1 MTLKSINPA
10 TGETLET
17 FEEWSGNQ
25 VDEQISKTRE
35 AFSEWRE
42 TSFAEREKLLMNMA
56 KVIRNRA
63 KKYAELITTEMGKP
77 IIQAEME
84 VEKCADACEYFAKH
98 GRRFLED
105 DEVELDRDRSYIRFT
120 PLGVIL
126 GVMPWNFPFW
136 QVFRWAIPTV
146 LAGNVLLLKH
156 SSNVPRCGFA
166 AEEIFTDAGFPENVF
181 KFLPIGSK
189 KAEKIIGDPRI
200 AGVSLTGSTEA
211 GSLVAKAAGANLKK
225 VVLELGGSDPFI
237 VLEDVDLKDVVET
250 AVKARMVNSGQS
262 CIAAKR
268 IIIMEEIFDDFV
280 EKFTER
286 VSKLVVGDP
295 MDRETEVGP
304 LAREDILELIE
315 KQVEESVKKGAELLT
330 GGKRLDRKGFFYQP
344 TAITNVGK
352 GIPVYDEETFG
363 PVGVLIKAKNE
374 EEAIRIAND
383 TTYGLG
389 GSVWTKNV
397 KRGEEIAKKIEAG
410 MVFVNEIVKSDPR
423 LPFGGVKR
431 SGFGRELS
439 HYGIKEFVNI
449 QTVYLRTP

>member
-17 FEEWSGNQ
+17 FEEWSDNQ

-105 DEVELDRDRSYIRFT
+105 DEVELDKDRSYIRFI

-136 QVFRWAIPTV
+136 QVFRWAVPSV

-156 SSNVPRCGFA
+156 SSNVPRCGFS

-189 KAEKIIGDPRI
+189 KAEKIIG
-200 AGVSLTGSTEA
+200 
-211 GSLVAKAAGANLKK
+211 
-225 VVLELGGSDPFI
+225 
-237 VLEDVDLKDVVET
+237 
-250 AVKARMVNSGQS
+250 
-262 CIAAKR
+262 
-268 IIIMEEIFDDFV
+268 
-280 EKFTER
+280 
-286 VSKLVVGDP
+286 
-295 MDRETEVGP
+295 
-304 LAREDILELIE
+304 
-315 KQVEESVKKGAELLT
+315 
-330 GGKRLDRKGFFYQP
+330 
-344 TAITNVGK
+344 
-352 GIPVYDEETFG
+352 
-363 PVGVLIKAKNE
+363 
-374 EEAIRIAND
+374 
-383 TTYGLG
+383 
-389 GSVWTKNV
+389 
-397 KRGEEIAKKIEAG
+397 
-410 MVFVNEIVKSDPR
+410 
-423 LPFGGVKR
+423 
-431 SGFGRELS
+431 
-439 HYGIKEFVNI
+439 
-449 QTVYLRTP
+449 